1 MRRGLFFLIIISIL
15 SAIAIWAADRPGRL
29 VVDWQ
34 GWKIETSL
42 LALMLGVLAF
52 AALVWWLARLWG
64 WLRTGHALSPDKR
77 ALRKARA
84 GIKDIDDA
92 LSAFATGD
100 MKSARKLSEAAIK
113 RLDDS
118 AMARVLAAQ
127 AAANAG
133 DMKAADAHYQALL
146 ESERGQLIGLR
157 GQLLTARRRG
167 EVTKALDLATKAVAK
182 APKSSWVLKQ
192 AFELAAQSGQ
202 WIQAQQ
208 ALNVAQRQGAFTK
221 EEAQKHLAAL
231 YFAHAAELDASGADG
246 KALQLAL
253 KAHKIAPDFPPATV
267 LAARL
272 HRSAGNIRRASKLI
286 ESTWKL
292 RPHPSLAELY
302 AVLKSN
308 EDPQTRLKRFQQLA
322 ALNPDHRESHLRL
335 AEMALNAG
343 DLSIAREALQAMP
356 DGDLNARYARLML
369 RLLER
374 EGADATQKARW
385 SDLAVK
391 GTAEPVWSCQS
402 CGSERA
408 RWLPHC
414 PNCASFNSFV
424 WDKSPQNLPSSKNGE
439 VLGLLSTSE

>member
-29 VVDWQ
+29 VIDWQ

-42 LALMLGVLAF
+42 LALMLGALVF
-52 AALVWWLARLWG
+52 AALVWALARLWS
-64 WLRTGHALSPDKR
+64 WLRSGHALSPDKR

-133 DMKAADAHYQALL
+133 DMKAADAHYAALL
-146 ESERGQLIGLR
+146 KSERGQLIGLR

-167 EVTKALDLATKAVAK
+167 EVTKALDLATQAVAK

-202 WIQAQQ
+202 WTQAQQ

-221 EEAQKHLAAL
+221 EEAQKHLAVL
-231 YFAHAAELDASGADG
+231 YFTQAAELDASGADG

-253 KAHKIAPDFPPATV
+253 KAHKIAPNFPPATV

-286 ESTWKL
+286 ETAWKAC
-292 RPHPSLAELY
+292 PHPSLAELY

-308 EDPQTRLKRFQQLA
+308 EDPQARLKRFQQLA
-322 ALNPDHRESHLRL
+322 ALNPGHRESQLRL

-343 DLSIAREALQAMP
+343 EISVAREALQAMS

-391 GTAEPVWSCQS
+391 GTAEPVWSCQN

-424 WDKSPQNLPSSKNGE
+424 WDKAPQNPTSSQNGE